1 MLHKEILTEEQ
12 IKLLPL
18 IKKFS
23 KNFYLVGGTAIALHI
38 GHRRSI
44 DFDLFSSYEIKPKQF
59 LERIKK
65 TRLKIDKVYS
75 KTNTELTLIVNS
87 VKLTFYNF
95 PYDVPSPLIFERI
108 INLPD
113 LLDLAAMKVFALG
126 GRGKWKDYVDLYIL
140 LTKYFSLDTVCERA
154 SQIFENSFNS
164 RLLREQIS
172 YFDDIDYSENVK
184 WLIEPVPTD
193 VIKKELIKIATSS

>member
-113 LLDLAAMKVFALG
+113 LLDLAAMKVFALR